1 VIPERVVIEEV
12 VVRIYDRGAEPE
24 WWHTDR
30 RLFGPWYRFEAAL
43 LSEDGPSER
52 GASPW
57 AALYRLIAD
66 HRTIAATE
74 HAEVAR

>member
-1 VIPERVVIEEV
+1 MIPERVVIGDV

-24 WWHTDR
+24 WHTDR
-30 RLFGPWYRFEAAL
+30 GLFGPWYRFEAELLTDDGLSAL
-43 LSEDGPSER
+43 

-66 HRTIAATE
+66 HRTIAPTA
-74 HAEVAR
+74 HAAVAR